1 MNQFNW
7 WIRMKV
13 WMGGGKKM
21 YLIKNASK
29 TQQTVESH
37 DEPVVNKKA
46 YSHDHL
52 SLPRA
57 ALPCLHTHKKEKQE
71 SQQQQRAER
80 RSGPAVFT
88 EQGIECWWGK
98 WQSHWSLGVSYA
110 EAQVNSAS
118 NGPQFTAGMFTRKPH
133 GDVKKSTQ
141 KVLDPRKDVLTRLKH
156 LRALL
161 GELKCQRC
169 CCCLMLHRRA
179 SLALAPWLA

>member
-7 WIRMKV
+7 WIRSKV
-13 WMGGGKKM
+13 WMKKKM
-21 YLIKNASK
+21 YCIKNAYK
-29 TQQTVESH
+29 AQQTVESH

-46 YSHDHL
+46 YSDDHL

-71 SQQQQRAER
+71 SQQQRAER

-118 NGPQFTAGMFTRKPH
+118 TVPN
-133 GDVKKSTQ
+133 S
-141 KVLDPRKDVLTRLKH
+141 
-156 LRALL
+156 
-161 GELKCQRC
+161 QREC
-169 CCCLMLHRRA
+169 SLESLMETSRNLHRKFWTQGRMC
-179 SLALAPWLA
+179 SPGSSTCVRC